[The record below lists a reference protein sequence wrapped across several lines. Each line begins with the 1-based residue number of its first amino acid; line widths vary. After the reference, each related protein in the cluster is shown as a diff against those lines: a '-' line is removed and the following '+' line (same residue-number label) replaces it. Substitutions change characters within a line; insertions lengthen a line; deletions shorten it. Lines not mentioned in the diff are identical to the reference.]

1 MIVYRI
7 GFTIFSKAVDCT
19 DVIMSVTQLIL
30 FALALHVNLIQSD
43 VEKSTFRKNFENEIQ
58 QTDN

>member
-1 MIVYRI
+1 M
-7 GFTIFSKAVDCT
+7 DCT
-19 DVIMSVTQLIL
+19 DVIMSVTQLML
-30 FALALHVNLIQSD
+30 FALALHVKLIQSD